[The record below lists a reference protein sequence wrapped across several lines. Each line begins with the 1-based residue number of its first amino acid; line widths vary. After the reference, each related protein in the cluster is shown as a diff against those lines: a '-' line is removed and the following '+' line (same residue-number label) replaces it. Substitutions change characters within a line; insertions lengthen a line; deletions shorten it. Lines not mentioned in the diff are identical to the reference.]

1 MSDISSREI
10 HLKNRPVG
18 LPKPS
23 DFEFVTV
30 TVPRPQAGQM
40 LIRNVYMS
48 VDPYMRGRMV
58 DRKSYTPPFQLGE
71 PLTGGCVGQ
80 VVQSDGGSLAEGDYV
95 LGFQS
100 WREFYVSDGS
110 GLVKLDPD
118 SNPLQAYLGA
128 LGMPGQTAY
137 FGLLEVTKP
146 QKGETVFVSA
156 ASGAVGAI
164 VCQIAKIK
172 GCRVVGSAG
181 SDEKVAWLLNE
192 AGVDAAFNYK
202 KVDNLTKALAQH
214 APDGIDIYFENVGGE
229 HLEAALTLMNQ
240 FGRVAVCGL
249 IAQYNAT
256 EPVPG
261 PRNLA
266 TIIGKR
272 IMLKGFIVSDYRDRY
287 AEFYHDMETWIA
299 AGQIIWRETIYEGLE
314 KAPQAFIAL
323 FTGDNFGKMVVKIAS
338 DKE

>member
-40 LIRNVYMS
+40 LIRNMYMS

-58 DRKSYTPPFQLGE
+58 DRKSYVPPFQLGE

-80 VVQSDGGSLAEGDYV
+80 VVQSNDGSLAEGDYV
-95 LGFQS
+95 LGFQG

-110 GLVKLDPD
+110 DLVKLDPGF
-118 SNPLQAYLGA
+118 NPLQAYLGT

-181 SDEKVAWLLNE
+181 SDEKVAWLLDE

-229 HLEAALTLMNQ
+229 HLEAALTLMKQ
-240 FGRVAVCGL
+240 FGRVAVCGM

-256 EPVPG
+256 EPVSG

-287 AEFYHDMETWIA
+287 AEFYHDMETWVA
-299 AGQIIWRETIYEGLE
+299 AGQITWRETIYEGLE

-323 FTGDNFGKMVVKIAS
+323 FTGDNFGKMVVKISS